1 MAQQEPEIRKI
12 TRDELLE
19 ARRRSEPIIL
29 VDVLGH
35 DHFLQMHLP
44 GAINI
49 PLPVLRDMA
58 PMVLGTQDA
67 IIVYCASFECTASPT
82 AARIL
87 MQLGYTNVREY
98 AGGLQDWLDGK
109 QPVMH
114 VSETPPEARAA

>member
-1 MAQQEPEIRKI
+1 MAQQEPEMRKI

-19 ARRRSEPIIL
+19 ARRREPVIL

-35 DHFLQMHLP
+35 DHFRQMHLP

-49 PLPVLRDMA
+49 PLPMLRDIA

-67 IIVYCASFECTASPT
+67 IIVYCASIACTASPT

-87 MQLGYTNVREY
+87 LQLGYANVREY
-98 AGGLQDWLDGK
+98 AGGLQDWLEGNL
-109 QPVMH
+109 PVMRD
-114 VSETPPEARAA
+114 SETPPEAQAA